1 MLLLAARVAEG
12 LLAVA
17 CAIAFVLWARSTRRI
32 QRALRRIE
40 RALDRSGG
48 EAEAV
53 DLSRAAF
60 RKELNTSLLYL
71 VLSLSLAT
79 GAIGGPR
86 WTVVPLMLAA
96 GPIALSLVW
105 GRRFLAE
112 AQIAEQRSV
121 LLRRAE
127 EMMQQ
132 ADLAP
137 ARWAERLAPSTP
149 PEIDGFEIGTVY
161 EPGTGSM
168 AGDFYDL
175 HRTSPTRLAAVI
187 GDVAGHGIEPSI
199 TAFQVKYLLR
209 TFLERYRDPAQA
221 VEELNKIIST
231 SGQPDELISLCV
243 VVFDLDASTL
253 RVCSAGHPAAWL
265 WHDGEARP
273 LRSTGPLLSLDPAGT
288 YTSREVALAEGDLLL
303 LYTDGLT
310 EAREGGNLFG
320 EDRVAAIL
328 RRDPNRSP
336 GQLCQL
342 LLETARDFSAE
353 PLSDDVAILA
363 IRRTAA
369 ANVSRRSTG

>member
-1 MLLLAARVAEG
+1 MLLLAARVVEG
-12 LLAVA
+12 VLSIA
-17 CAIAFVLWARSTRRI
+17 CAVSFVLWGRSARRI

-48 EAEAV
+48 DAEAV

-71 VLSLSLAT
+71 VLALALAT

-86 WTVVPLMLAA
+86 WTVVPLVLSIV
-96 GPIALSLVW
+96 PIGMSLMW
-105 GRRFLAE
+105 GRRFMAE
-112 AQIAEQRSV
+112 ARIAEQRSV

-127 EMMQQ
+127 EIMQQ

-137 ARWAERLAPSTP
+137 SRWAERLAPSDP
-149 PEIDGFEIGTVY
+149 PTIEGFEIGTVY

-175 HRTSPTRLAAVI
+175 HWTSPTRLAAVI

-209 TFLERYRDPAQA
+209 AFLERYRDPAQA
-221 VEELNKIIST
+221 VEELNRIMCT

-243 VVFDLDASTL
+243 VVFDIEASTL

-265 WHDGEARP
+265 WHGGEVRP
-273 LRSTGPLLSLDPAGT
+273 LRSTGPLLSLDLAGT
-288 YTSREVALAEGDLLL
+288 YTSREVDLNAGDLLL

-310 EAREGGNLFG
+310 EAREGESLFG
-320 EDRVAAIL
+320 EDRVAGIL
-328 RRDPNRSP
+328 RRDPNRP
-336 GQLCQL
+336 TKHLCEL
-342 LLETARDFSAE
+342 LLDTARDFSAE
-353 PLSDDVAILA
+353 PLNDDVAILA
-363 IRRTAA
+363 IRRTPA
-369 ANVSRRSTG
+369 